1 MALRDLGLP
10 PQEPGKPY
18 VIPPRKEGGWRRIT
32 AWIVAVLALV
42 ILIAGI
48 GSYVLLRSAS
58 FHNYILRMAE
68 SNASDS
74 LNTKVQVQNFA
85 LHWSNLGLDLYGLTV
100 YGVGPG
106 VNEPLLQVDHVGLGV
121 RVISIVHR
129 QWNLDNV
136 TVDHPV
142 VNFIVNQRG
151 ENNLPKLQG
160 GSNSNTNIFDLAIR
174 HILLDRGEV
183 YYNDRKSVLY
193 ANLRDL
199 QIQSNYDATG
209 GGRYAGSASYQDG
222 HLQYGN
228 YAPVQHDL
236 SAQFDIQRN
245 QTTLSNVVLKSGQSQ
260 VLLYASLDNYSNPR
274 VHARYTVVLDTAQF
288 RQVLKNP
295 SLPSG
300 VILVNGTGEY
310 TSVPGQQSLDTTSA
324 EGTIKSSVLQV
335 RTPSLSTD
343 IRDLG
348 ARYRL
353 THGNA
358 ELKEIQARLLGG
370 QLSATATFRDLA
382 GKREGHI
389 VAALRNISLADLK
402 RVANSVSMK
411 QVAISGQVN
420 ATADAS
426 WTGSMNN
433 LAVRSDATAK
443 ANVAPAQTSTTSAS
457 LPVNAV
463 IHARYAGATQELAL
477 NQSYIHTPQTSIDL
491 NGTVSNRSTLQ
502 VRVQANDLHELE
514 TVADMF
520 SKPAP
525 GQSAQPPLNLHGTAS
540 FNGTVRG
547 STSNPQIA
555 GQLNAS
561 NVQARGSAFRV
572 LRTRVQASPSL
583 ISLQNGYLEP
593 GKQGRVNFS
602 VQSGLHQWAYTPS
615 SPVVATV
622 NASQVSLAEVARAAS
637 SNTPMSGTLDAR
649 IALHG
654 TQLNPVGQGNI
665 SLHNASISGEPIQA
679 ADVRFQGTGDALHAN
694 LLVRV
699 AAGSVQGQLTYYPRQ
714 EGYDALLQAT
724 NIHLDQVHT
733 LRERNMQVAGTLNLT
748 ASGRGTLKDPQG
760 KASLKIPQL
769 DLQKQQIRNINLE
782 ANVANHEATFTLG
795 SQVLNTPLRAQGK
808 VALTGDYYADAT
820 FDTPVIPLQP
830 LLAVYAPAQAAN
842 LSGQTEIHATLR
854 GPLKNKALVEAHVNI
869 PTLGV
874 NYRTAGATGSAVNVQ
889 LGAATPI
896 RADYVD
902 GVLSLL
908 PGEIKGTGTDVHFQ
922 GRLPV
927 NSNAASTLSVQGTI
941 DLAVAQMFDPD
952 VTSGGQLLLDINAAG
967 HKSAENFEGQIRVVN
982 ANFATTDLP
991 IGLSNGNGVLTLR
1004 SDRLDVTHFTGNVG
1018 GGTVTASGAVTY
1030 RPAIQFH
1037 VAVKGNGL
1045 RLLYPQSVRSDLDLN
1060 LNMTGTPEKSWLQG
1074 QVNVNR
1080 VSFTPDFD
1088 LSQFIAQFSGV
1099 ASPPPAQGF
1108 ADNLN
1113 LNIAVRSTSEL
1124 NVVSPGVSIQGDANL
1139 RVIGTAT
1146 DPVIVGR
1153 TNLTG
1158 GDLIFLGNRYVVQ
1171 GGTIAFVNSLET
1183 EPVVNLQAKTTIQ
1196 QYNIAMRFRGPLD
1209 RLRTDY
1215 TSDPSLPPADIIH
1228 LLAFGST
1235 EEASNAAPSQSATL
1249 GAESLVASQVTG
1261 QVTSRI
1267 TKVAGISQLS
1277 VDPQLGNNGTQSPG
1291 ARITVQQR
1299 ATSKLYVTF
1308 STDVT
1313 TTQNTVVQ
1321 MQYRMNRKW
1330 SLSGVRDQ
1338 NGGFGLDARYHKD
1351 F

>member
-18 VIPPRKEGGWRRIT
+18 VVSPRKGGRWWRVT
-32 AWIVAVLALV
+32 AWIVAVLALIV
-42 ILIAGI
+42 LVGGI
-48 GSYVLLRSAS
+48 GIYVLLHSAS
-58 FHNYILRMAE
+58 FHNYLLRTAE
-68 SNASDS
+68 KKASDS
-74 LNTKVQVQNFA
+74 LNTKVQLQNFA

-106 VNEPLLQVDHVGLGV
+106 ANAPLLQVDHVSLGV
-121 RVISIVHR
+121 RVISVLHR
-129 QWNLDNV
+129 QWDLDNV

-142 VNFIVNQRG
+142 VNFIVNQTG
-151 ENNLPKLQG
+151 ENNLPKPQASG
-160 GSNSNTNIFDLAIR
+160 NSNTDIFDLAIR

-183 YYNDRKSVLY
+183 YYNDRKSALY

-199 QIQSNYDATG
+199 QFQSKYDAGG
-209 GGRYAGSASYQDG
+209 GGRYFGNLSYQDG
-222 HLQYGN
+222 NLQYGS
-228 YAPVQHDL
+228 YEPIQHDL
-236 SAQFDIQRN
+236 SAQFDIQRD
-245 QTTLSNVVLKSGQSQ
+245 QATLSNVVLKSGQSQ
-260 VLLYASLDNYSNPR
+260 VLLYALLNNYSNPR

-288 RQVLKNP
+288 RQILKNP
-295 SLPSG
+295 SLPTG
-300 VILVNGTGEY
+300 IVLVNGTGDY
-310 TSVPGQQSLDTTSA
+310 TSVAGRPALDTTSA
-324 EGTIKSSVLQV
+324 EGTIKSTVLQL

-358 ELKEIQARLLGG
+358 ELQEIQARLLGG
-370 QLSATATFRDLA
+370 QLSATATVHDLA
-382 GKREGHI
+382 GRQEGHI

-411 QVAISGQVN
+411 QVAISGVVN

-433 LAVRSDATAK
+433 LAVRTDATAR
-443 ANVAPAQTSTTSAS
+443 ANVAPPETGSTNAS

-463 IHARYAGATQELAL
+463 IHARYAGATQEIAL
-477 NQSYIHTPQTSIDL
+477 NQSYIRTPQTSIDL
-491 NGTVSNRSTLQ
+491 NGTVSNRSALQ
-502 VRVQANDLHELE
+502 VRAQANDLHELE

-520 SKPAP
+520 SKPTP
-525 GQSAQPPLNLHGTAS
+525 GQSAQAPLNLHGTAS

-561 NVQARGSAFRV
+561 KVQVRGSAFRV
-572 LRTRVQASPSL
+572 LRTSVQASPSL

-593 GKQGRVNFS
+593 VKQGRVNFS
-602 VQSGLHQWAYTPS
+602 VQSALHQWAYTPS
-615 SPVVATV
+615 SPVVANI
-622 NASQVSLAEVARAAS
+622 NASQVSLAELARAANS
-637 SNTPMSGTLDAR
+637 STAMSGTLDAK

-665 SLHNASISGEPIQA
+665 SLLNANISGEPIQA
-679 ADVRFQGTGDALHAN
+679 ADVRFQGTGDTVHAN

-699 AAGSVQGQLTYYPRQ
+699 AAGSAQGQLTYYPKQ
-714 EGYDALLQAT
+714 QGYDALLQAK
-724 NIHLDQVHT
+724 NIHLDQVRT
-733 LRERNMQVAGTLNLT
+733 LRERNLQVAGAMNLT
-748 ASGRGTLKDPQG
+748 ASGRGTIKDPQG
-760 KASLKIPQL
+760 QASLTIPQL
-769 DLQKQQIRNINLE
+769 DIQKQQIRDINLQ
-782 ANVANHEATFTLG
+782 ANVANHQAAFTLG
-795 SQVLNTPLRAQGK
+795 SQVLNTPLHGQGK

-820 FDTPVIPLQP
+820 LDTPVIPLQP

-874 NYRTAGATGSAVNVQ
+874 NYRTTGTSGSVVNVQ
-889 LGAATPI
+889 LGAVTAI

-902 GVLSLL
+902 GVLTLL
-908 PGEIKGTGTDVHFQ
+908 PGEIKGTGTDIRFQ

-927 NSNAASTLSVQGTI
+927 NSKAASTLSVQGTV
-941 DLAVAQMFDPD
+941 DLSLAQMFDPD
-952 VTSGGQLLLDINAAG
+952 VSSSGQLQLDINAAG
-967 HKSAENFEGQIRVVN
+967 HKTAENFEGQIRIVN
-982 ANFATTDLP
+982 ASFATTDLP

-1004 SDRLDVTHFTGNVG
+1004 SDRLDVTHFTGDVG

-1030 RPAIQFH
+1030 RPALQFN
-1037 VAVKGNGL
+1037 VALKGNGL

-1099 ASPPPAQGF
+1099 ASPPPTQGF

-1113 LNIAVRSTSEL
+1113 LNIALRSTSEL

-1183 EPVVNLQAKTTIQ
+1183 EPVVNLQVKTTIQ

-1235 EEASNAAPSQSATL
+1235 EEASNAAPSQSTTL

-1277 VDPQLGNNGTQSPG
+1277 VDPQLGNNGTQPPG

-1313 TTQNTVVQ
+1313 TTQNTEVQ

-1338 NGGFGLDARYHKD
+1338 NGGFGLDARYHKE